1 MAISKIAE
9 PEDFSPAYNPLVFQ
23 YDSTNN
29 NEDGFKYIFD
39 VYESGTANKI
49 GEYRVFPRI
58 TDGYGHIDLSPLLR
72 TKVTFTKQSG
82 TQDDVATDSFY
93 KYDVKVGEEYIVAV
107 AYTAS
112 LTNSSGNVKITAT
125 HSYQVGDQVVI
136 SQADSGVAN
145 PQLEGLHT
153 VIAINTTVDFTV
165 SALWSDVTDATINGS
180 VKYADNRKTITRDVV
195 TESNKYVFNGA
206 FKHNDWSSYDSTKYI
221 LTANTD
227 KFITYQPQNFY
238 ITPTQ
243 EVFFNLSTNGTTT
256 GFIVFQND
264 GGDILKYAA
273 NANSYVYQAN
283 VGATANPSTV
293 VSGTAGHIK
302 SDTVYYDVWYTNA
315 GGTQHSLKYRFY
327 IDRRCAIEDYY
338 VLFLDRLGSMSSFAF
353 QLRAY
358 ERGNITR
365 DSYNQRI
372 EGSVS
377 SSKWNYSNEEYGMRT
392 YKVGVEKTLELNTN
406 WMTEDMAEYFEQL
419 LTSPVTYFYDGREYL
434 PCTITDTS
442 FEVERQRN
450 KNLIRKTITI
460 KYANQDAVNV

>member
-9 PEDFSPAYNPLVFQ
+9 PDDFSPAYNPLVFQ
-23 YDSTNN
+23 YDSTNK

-72 TKVTFTKQSG
+72 TKVTFTRQYG
-82 TQDDVATDSFY
+82 TEDATATESFY
-93 KYDVKVGEEYIVAV
+93 KYDVKVGEEYIVSV
-107 AYTAS
+107 DYTAS
-112 LTNSSGNVKITAT
+112 LTNDSGNVNITAT

-136 SQADSGVAN
+136 AQADGGTAN

-180 VKYADNRKTITRDVV
+180 VNYADNRKTITRDVV

-206 FKHNDWSSYDSTKYI
+206 FKHNDWSTYGEANYI
-221 LTANTD
+221 LSANND
-227 KFITYQPQNFY
+227 YFLTYQPDEFY
-238 ITPTQ
+238 ITDDQ
-243 EVFFNLSTNGTTT
+243 EVYFNLCTNGTTT
-256 GFIVFQND
+256 GFIVFEND

-293 VSGTAGHIK
+293 VAGTAGHIK
-302 SDTVYYDVWYTNA
+302 ADTVYYDVWYTNA
-315 GGTQHSLKYRFY
+315 GGTQHSRKYRFY
-327 IDRRCAIEDYY
+327 IDRRCRIEDYQII
-338 VLFLDRLGSMSSFAF
+338 FLDRLGSFSSFAF
-353 QLRAY
+353 PLRAY
-358 ERGNITR
+358 ERGSITR

-372 EGSVS
+372 EGYVS
-377 SSKWNYSNEEYGMRT
+377 GSKWSYLNDEFGMKT
-392 YKVGVEKTLELNTN
+392 YKVGIEKTLELNSN
-406 WMTEDMAEYFEQL
+406 WMTEDMAVYFEQL
-419 LTSPVTYFYDGREYL
+419 LTSPVTYLSDGTFYY

-460 KYANQDAVNV
+460 KYANQDSVNI

>member
-23 YDSTNN
+23 YDSTNKN
-29 NEDGFKYIFD
+29 ADGFKYIFD

-82 TQDDVATDSFY
+82 TEDATATESFY

-302 SDTVYYDVWYTNA
+302 SDTEYYDVWYTNA

>member
-23 YDSTNN
+23 YDSTNKN
-29 NEDGFKYIFD
+29 ADGFKYIFD

-49 GEYRVFPRI
+49 GEYRVFPCI

-82 TQDDVATDSFY
+82 TEDATATESFY

-302 SDTVYYDVWYTNA
+302 SDTEYYDVWYTNA

>member
-1 MAISKIAE
+1 MAITKIAE
-9 PEDFSPAYNPLVFQ
+9 PYDFSPAYNPLVFQ
-23 YDSTNN
+23 YDSTNK

-39 VYESGTANKI
+39 VYESGTSTKI

-72 TKVTFTKQSG
+72 TKVTFTRQYG
-82 TQDDVATDSFY
+82 TQDATASDSFY
-93 KYDVKVGEEYIVAV
+93 KYDVKIGEEYIVDV
-107 AYTAS
+107 DYTAS
-112 LTNSSGNVKITAT
+112 LTNDSGNVNITAT
-125 HSYQVGDQVVI
+125 HSYSVGDQVVI
-136 SQADSGVAN
+136 SQADSGAAN

-165 SALWSDVTDATINGS
+165 SALWSEVTDATINGS
-180 VKYADNRKTITRDVV
+180 VKYADNRKTITRDIV
-195 TESNKYVFNGA
+195 TESNKYVYNGA
-206 FKHNDWSSYDSTKYI
+206 FKHNDWSSYDSSKYI
-221 LTANTD
+221 LSANTD
-227 KFITYQPQNFY
+227 KFLTYQPQNFY

-243 EVFFNLSTNGTTT
+243 EVFFNLCSNGTTT
-256 GFIVFQND
+256 GFIVFEND
-264 GGDILKYAA
+264 GGDVLKYAA
-273 NANSYVYQAN
+273 DANSYVYQAN

-293 VSGTAGHIK
+293 VSGTVGHIK
-302 SDTVYYDVWYTNA
+302 SDTVYYDVWYTNSA
-315 GGTQHSLKYRFY
+315 GTQHSLKYRFY

-338 VLFLDRLGSMSSFAF
+338 VLFLDRLGTMSSFAF

-377 SSKWNYSNEEYGMRT
+377 SSKWTYSNEEYGMKT
-392 YKVGVEKTLELNTN
+392 YKVDVEKTLELNTN
-406 WMTEDMAEYFEQL
+406 WMTEGMAEYFEQL

-434 PCTITDTS
+434 PCTITDSS
-442 FEVERQRN
+442 FEVETQRN
-450 KNLIRKTITI
+450 KKLIRKTITI

>member
-23 YDSTNN
+23 YDSTNKN
-29 NEDGFKYIFD
+29 ADGFKYIFD

-82 TQDDVATDSFY
+82 TEDATATDSFY

-165 SALWSDVTDATINGS
+165 SALWSDVTNATINGS

-227 KFITYQPQNFY
+227 KFITYQPQNF
-238 ITPTQ
+238 
-243 EVFFNLSTNGTTT
+243 
-256 GFIVFQND
+256 
-264 GGDILKYAA
+264 
-273 NANSYVYQAN
+273 
-283 VGATANPSTV
+283 
-293 VSGTAGHIK
+293 
-302 SDTVYYDVWYTNA
+302 
-315 GGTQHSLKYRFY
+315 
-327 IDRRCAIEDYY
+327 
-338 VLFLDRLGSMSSFAF
+338 
-353 QLRAY
+353 
-358 ERGNITR
+358 
-365 DSYNQRI
+365 
-372 EGSVS
+372 
-377 SSKWNYSNEEYGMRT
+377 
-392 YKVGVEKTLELNTN
+392 
-406 WMTEDMAEYFEQL
+406 
-419 LTSPVTYFYDGREYL
+419 
-434 PCTITDTS
+434 
-442 FEVERQRN
+442 
-450 KNLIRKTITI
+450 
-460 KYANQDAVNV
+460 